1 MLTEVSEFS
10 FLIKKFGKIK
20 FGIFLAK
27 NYASAIRSSLNIPVD
42 IGDQIEMKLPD
53 FAEPDRIKS
62 YVKDQNSALILN
74 VFFL

>member
-1 MLTEVSEFS
+1 MNLVFLSKNLVKSNSEF
-10 FLIKKFGKIK
+10 
-20 FGIFLAK
+20 FLAK

>member
-1 MLTEVSEFS
+1 MNLVFLSKNLVKSNSE
-10 FLIKKFGKIK
+10 L
-20 FGIFLAK
+20 FLAK

-62 YVKDQNSALILN
+62 YVKDQNSSLILN